1 MQQTAA
7 RWMNVWTN
15 VWMNTMATK
24 IGRRLQQFDTPLL
37 VPLPAPVAAS
47 KVKVG
52 GRGAVVVSL
61 LRGLDV
67 ALLK

>member
-1 MQQTAA
+1 
-7 RWMNVWTN
+7 
-15 VWMNTMATK
+15 MATK